1 MFRLGLIINPVA
13 GIGGSGIITL
23 GALLGSRTPVSGRAL
38 FREVRASFYRTLFL
52 AFVAAVVVPVVALAL
67 VTMLARRLSLRL
79 RHVSTRLTALL
90 VRR

>member
-1 MFRLGLIINPVA
+1 V
-13 GIGGSGIITL
+13 
-23 GALLGSRTPVSGRAL
+23 
-38 FREVRASFYRTLFL
+38 REQPR
-52 AFVAAVVVPVVALAL
+52 VALAA